1 MEVCPILQE
10 KMKHLDILEKDI
22 SRKIKSEIAN
32 LVLGYEDPEYVNDS
46 LAYVLA
52 TYGKIITNEKEILEN
67 ITIQDISEVIGK
79 VSMKEMNTFVV
90 NPIKKDEN

>member
-1 MEVCPILQE
+1 
-10 KMKHLDILEKDI
+10 MKHLDILEKDI